1 MIRLDLVNQAQS
13 NYGSNT
19 YRVIPASNRS
29 FIDFLNEIKSYYEV
43 CGGCNAGSDVYIF
56 KDADAFENYYMHF
69 DGSPL
74 AKFTIPHKESMVDL
88 TTVNPAWQSLSVRCD
103 KVVGF
108 WGCDDWYL
116 YLTDGTPIPEE
127 PLFL

>member
-1 MIRLDLVNQAQS
+1 MIRLEIISHAQS
-13 NYGSNT
+13 NYGSNI
-19 YRVIPASNRS
+19 YRVIPASS
-29 FIDFLNEIKSYYEV
+29 WTLIDFLNEIKSYYEFY
-43 CGGCNAGSDVYIF
+43 GGCNAGSDVYIF
-56 KDADAFENYYMHF
+56 KDLAAFENYYMHF

-88 TTVNPAWQSLSVRCD
+88 TTVNPAWQSLSVQCD

-116 YLTDGTPIPEE
+116 YLTDGTPIPEG